1 LRQFRCRRLGRF
13 RRTRRTSPDF
23 RPSHGNAAAD
33 ARRTRSS
40 GEVSPWDKKTPSPS
54 TGRPSEATREAVSL
68 GRLLAQPRVD
78 LRSFA
83 DQVVVATAD
92 QSIVSRIRSAQLTC
106 PNIATTATPSRI
118 VTGPLGNARNFP
130 PSDVRKA
137 LNRSKSS
144 RSSRHFGDDL
154 ADDIARGVAEQGS
167 GFGRGV
173 VAIMACGAGPTS
185 PGDPAP
191 QPICQWRRPR
201 SAKSACG
208 ACVDRVGRW

>member
-1 LRQFRCRRLGRF
+1 
-13 RRTRRTSPDF
+13 
-23 RPSHGNAAAD
+23 
-33 ARRTRSS
+33 
-40 GEVSPWDKKTPSPS
+40 VSPWDKKTPSPS

-144 RSSRHFGDDL
+144 RSSRQFGDDL
-154 ADDIARGVAEQGS
+154 ADGSRVVSLSRDQDSAAASQRSWPAGQAHRQAIRLLSRFANGDGPVRLSQLVAL
-167 GFGRGV
+167 
-173 VAIMACGAGPTS
+173 A
-185 PGDPAP
+185 
-191 QPICQWRRPR
+191 
-201 SAKSACG
+201 
-208 ACVDRVGRW
+208 